1 MFDLSSVKTVRGNA
15 QGNLKRIKDNGSWK
29 MLYLNLPPS
38 QMFLT
43 PGNQVY

>member
-15 QGNLKRIKDNGSWK
+15 QGNLKRIKGSCK

-38 QMFLT
+38 QMYLT

>member
-1 MFDLSSVKTVRGNA
+1 MFDLSSVRTVRGNA
-15 QGNLKRIKDNGSWK
+15 QGNLKRIKDNGSCK